1 MTLIQQIK
9 EQLKELESKSD
20 FMTVHDKIFLS
31 RISKRIEELE
41 HRISKVSEKTED
53 LENRIRR
60 KSDF

>member
-31 RISKRIEELE
+31 RISKRIEDLE
-41 HRISKVSEKTED
+41 HRI
-53 LENRIRR
+53 RQ

>member
-31 RISKRIEELE
+31 RISKKI
-41 HRISKVSEKTED
+41 ED

>member
-41 HRISKVSEKTED
+41 HRI
-53 LENRIRR
+53 RQ

>member
-20 FMTVHDKIFLS
+20 FMTVNDKIFLS
-31 RISKRIEELE
+31 RVSKKI
-41 HRISKVSEKTED
+41 ED
-53 LENRIRR
+53 LENRIRQ

>member
-31 RISKRIEELE
+31 RVSKRIEELE
-41 HRISKVSEKTED
+41 HRI
-53 LENRIRR
+53 RQ

>member
-9 EQLKELESKSD
+9 EQLKELESKSN

-31 RISKRIEELE
+31 RVSKKIEDLE
-41 HRISKVSEKTED
+41 HRI
-53 LENRIRR
+53 RQ

>member
-31 RISKRIEELE
+31 KVSKKIEDLE
-41 HRISKVSEKTED
+41 HRI
-53 LENRIRR
+53 RQ

>member
-20 FMTVHDKIFLS
+20 FMTVHDKIYLS
-31 RISKRIEELE
+31 RVSKQI
-41 HRISKVSEKTED
+41 ED

-60 KSDF
+60 KSDI

>member
-9 EQLKELESKSD
+9 EQLKELESKSN

-31 RISKRIEELE
+31 RVSKKI
-41 HRISKVSEKTED
+41 ED
-53 LENRIRR
+53 LEDRIRQ

>member
-31 RISKRIEELE
+31 RVSKKI
-41 HRISKVSEKTED
+41 ED
-53 LENRIRR
+53 LENRIRQ

>member
-31 RISKRIEELE
+31 RISKKI
-41 HRISKVSEKTED
+41 ED
-53 LENRIRR
+53 LEHRIRR